1 MRRLVVTAALLL
13 APVTAFSVGSGYW
26 RDVKPARPVT
36 RIVSLAPSA
45 TEMLFALGLGP
56 RVVGVTRYCD
66 RPAEA
71 LKLPK
76 VGGFSDPSL
85 EAVMALKPD
94 LVVAVPAEAN
104 RKVADRLVDL
114 GVPVLVVPGTTM
126 DDVFS
131 AIRILGTEL
140 KVAGDAEKLTARV
153 KGELDVIAAAVKGR
167 AAPRVLIVYD
177 HRPLIVGG
185 PGAFADEVIRLSGGR
200 NVVEKGAVPYPT
212 LSMELVAQLAPD
224 VILDASMGGG
234 GDEKARTEAVH
245 MFDRFPS
252 IPAVRNTR
260 IHVLPSGTLMRPGVG
275 IADDVRLVARLI
287 HPDVKL

>member
-1 MRRLVVTAALLL
+1 MRLLRCLLPLVLVPLAAS
-13 APVTAFSVGSGYW
+13 AVETGYW
-26 RDVKPARPVT
+26 RSVQPARPVQ

-45 TEMLFALGLGP
+45 TEMLFALGMGP

-71 LKLPK
+71 QKLPK

-94 LVVAVPAEAN
+94 LVVAVPSENN

-126 DDVFS
+126 ADVFT
-131 AIRILGTEL
+131 ALRTLGTEL
-140 KVAGDAEKLTARV
+140 KVSDEATRLTARV
-153 KGELDVIAAAVKGR
+153 QGELDAIAKATQGR
-167 AAPRVLIVYD
+167 APPRVLIVYD
-177 HRPLIVGG
+177 HRPLIVAG
-185 PGAFADEVIRLSGGR
+185 PGAFADEVIKLSGGK

-212 LSMELVAQLAPD
+212 LSMEIVAQLAPD
-224 VILDASMGGG
+224 VILDASMGAS
-234 GDEKARTEAVH
+234 DEKARNEAAH

-252 IPAVRNTR
+252 IPAVKNGR
-260 IHVLPSGTLMRPGVG
+260 IHVLPSGTLMRPGVA
-275 IADDVRLVARLI
+275 IADDVKLVARLI
-287 HPDVKL
+287 HPGITL